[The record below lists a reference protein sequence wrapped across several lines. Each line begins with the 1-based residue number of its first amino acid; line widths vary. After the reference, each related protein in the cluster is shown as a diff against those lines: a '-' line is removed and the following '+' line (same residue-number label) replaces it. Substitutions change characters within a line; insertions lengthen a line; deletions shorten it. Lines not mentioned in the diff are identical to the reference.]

1 MFMSIRFFLIVVGV
15 VVLSAGSGDP
25 AAAQRFPYEAPKAPE
40 FDGRGNYI
48 GPEGAGSHPVFRQSA
63 TRPEA
68 PQAPRPQR
76 TVRPYRYE
84 PPPPQS
90 RPTVAAARPPVA
102 SGPPVAL
109 PQPEEAPDCTQS
121 LSMLTAAR
129 SQQELQWN
137 ARLYLTC
144 LLKRGWM
151 PQQAKQEVIRVIES
165 LRASRR

>member
-1 MFMSIRFFLIVVGV
+1 MLMSVRFFLIVVWALLLWG
-15 VVLSAGSGDP
+15 AFGDP

-48 GPEGAGSHPVFRQSA
+48 DHEASGSQPVMRHSA

-68 PQAPRPQR
+68 PQAPQPQR
-76 TVRPYRYE
+76 SARPYRYE

-90 RPTVAAARPPVA
+90 QPTVASAPPPVVSA
-102 SGPPVAL
+102 PPVPP
-109 PQPEEAPDCTQS
+109 PQPQGPPDCTQS

-129 SQQELQWN
+129 SQEELQWN

-151 PQQAKQEVIRVIES
+151 QEQAKQEVIRVIES